1 MYTSSKLMPNNATD
15 YVSNDIFCNSFNLRP
30 EKNYGYPQKCL
41 NRTKKY

>member
-30 EKNYGYPQKCL
+30 EKITDIHKNV
-41 NRTKKY
+41 